1 MHFGVFAPH
10 TMTPFFTFM
19 PLSSYL
25 LSPSPVSILP
35 FFPSVPFSFSSLP
48 ISSLPFSLFTLP
60 RLLLPSFLCFPYLS
74 SLPLSRFPFHFPFLP
89 VHRLT
94 FPRFFS
100 LPFPSSLFNLI
111 IDPLFSPCFSSHS
124 SSSLYFFSL
133 SFFCRL
139 HTLVI
144 V

>member
-94 FPRFFS
+94 FPPFFS
-100 LPFPSSLFNLI
+100 FPFPPSPFNLI
-111 IDPLFSPCFSSHS
+111 IHPLSTSCFCSHS
-124 SSSLYFFSL
+124 PPPL
-133 SFFCRL
+133 SFFSPFTFFRVRTFL
-139 HTLVI
+139 I
-144 V
+144 D